1 MVADSEL
8 SYSGLCISARREE
21 MAAVE
26 QMLNQRPG
34 LEVHARDLQS
44 GRLIAVQEC
53 ATVEQHQQRLRELQT
68 LPGVLTADLVLH
80 YRDPDGGNGPVTPG
94 EGT

>member
-1 MVADSEL
+1 MTVPGWSV
-8 SYSGLCISARREE
+8 SGLCITARRDD

-26 QMLNQRPG
+26 KMLNRIPG
-34 LEVHARDLQS
+34 LEVHALDFAT

-53 ATVEQHQQRLRELQT
+53 ATVEEHQQQLRELQT

-80 YRDPDGGNGPVTPG
+80 YRDPDDGNGPVTPG
-94 EGT
+94 EER

>member
-1 MVADSEL
+1 MTKEEWSV
-8 SYSGLCISARREE
+8 SGLCITALPDR

-26 QMLNQRPG
+26 EMLNERPG
-34 LEVHARDLQS
+34 LEVHARDFLS

-53 ATVEQHQQRLRELQT
+53 AAIEEHQQRLRELQS

-80 YRDPDGGNGPVTPG
+80 YEGPVCSADLTTRG
-94 EGT
+94 ASQ